1 MNKADAVQCLGNRG
15 HDIEEADI
23 VRCKRIGKYMFVLH
37 KEYPDE
43 VELYD
48 STDFY
53 GECLDGYPLET
64 FKWNKDYMRKLITGE
79 QD

>member
-1 MNKADAVQCLGNRG
+1 
-15 HDIEEADI
+15 
-23 VRCKRIGKYMFVLH
+23 MFVLH
-37 KEYPDE
+37 KEYPNE
-43 VELYD
+43 VELDD

-64 FKWNKDYMRKLITGE
+64 FKWDKDYMRKLITGE